1 MLAFRITRP
10 FQVLEAPMKM
20 YADNCDKLIVY
31 EHVDAS
37 RPHIHGLMVN
47 PKISTDT
54 MKNYVR
60 KFLGK
65 IDKTD
70 WSFVTKDVNE
80 KFIVYMSKG
89 KLAPSFVKGFT
100 EDQIEA
106 YRNDWVS
113 NPTQKKQIKLT
124 YVVKETPVERN
135 MRQKDMVE
143 EIVRRLKDSNDWNA
157 TRDPECVIHL
167 IYRVVGVENKNMLSR
182 YKVRDYYD
190 TVMSQLDNKTWMKQM
205 VQLCAYNS

>member
-10 FQVLEAPMKM
+10 YNVLEAPMKLF
-20 YADNCDKLIVY
+20 ADKCDKLIIY
-31 EHVDAS
+31 EHTDAS

-47 PKISTDT
+47 PQIGTDT

-60 KFLGK
+60 KYLK
-65 IDKTD
+65 HVDKGD

-100 EDQIEA
+100 DDQVEA
-106 YRNDWVS
+106 HKNDWVT
-113 NPTQKKQIKLT
+113 NPVSKKQTKLT
-124 YVVKETPVERN
+124 YIVKETTAERK
-135 MRQKDMVE
+135 MRQEDMIK
-143 EIVRRLKDSNDWNA
+143 EIVQRVSDSD
-157 TRDPECVIHL
+157 DKSPEYIIGT
-167 IYRVVGVENKNMLSR
+167 IYRVVAVENCNMLSR

-190 TVMSQLDNKTWMKQM
+190 SVFARIDNLSWLHQMKKM
-205 VQLCAYNS
+205 CEYKNEY